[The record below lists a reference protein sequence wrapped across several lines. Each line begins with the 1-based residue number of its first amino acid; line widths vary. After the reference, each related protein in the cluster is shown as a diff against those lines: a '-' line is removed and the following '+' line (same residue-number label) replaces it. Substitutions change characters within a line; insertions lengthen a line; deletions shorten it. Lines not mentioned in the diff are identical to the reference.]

1 MSELGQSLYFDDFSP
16 AADIVVMA
24 ACLVIF
30 ILASTSYVAKT
41 KSFRIYVNI
50 VVCLFLAALA
60 DVIQHN
66 AYIHAVNGN
75 YTLVYVFRFFYDA
88 FLFSNLFLYIIY
100 IIELQRLELDIRMPV
115 ITLAGVLF
123 ILLELMDLFTMVT
136 GRGFHL
142 DENGEKTKGISVFA
156 LGYFVLISII
166 LYLLIR
172 YRERIVKQVMIGF
185 YGTITVSFLIMFNQV
200 RQHQTSFTSASFL
213 LPAFAMLYLVHANPY
228 DLELGTI
235 NARALEDM
243 VRYNHE
249 KQSELVYSS
258 LFLPDFDGEGK
269 GFPKEIQ
276 SVIRRFSSEFFRG
289 AVLFQVS
296 NSHVILMAKKSMNT
310 DYENKVNKLINAF
323 YKEYEKFQFDY
334 KIVIGETIEEISRK
348 NEYISFINNIYR
360 SMEMNSIH
368 IVDEN
373 DVEQFN
379 KYEFI
384 IEELGDISRKRD
396 LRDSR
401 ILAYCQPVYNI
412 KTGKFDTAEALMRLK
427 LKDVGVIY
435 PDQFI
440 PIAEEYGY
448 IHILTEIMI
457 QKTCDEIRHLI
468 KENYEIQR
476 ISVNVSVLELRDS
489 EFSSDI
495 HKIIEESGIPEEKI
509 AIEITESQ
517 SESDFVAMKRMIN
530 ELKDKGIKFY
540 LDDFGTGY
548 SNMERIMELPFDIIK
563 FDRSLVIASGS
574 DVRARKMVTN
584 LAAMFNELEYSV
596 LFEGVED
603 EKDEERCISMFAS
616 YLQGYKYSRPIP
628 IIELTRFF
636 SKIS

>member
-1 MSELGQSLYFDDFSP
+1 
-16 AADIVVMA
+16 
-24 ACLVIF
+24 
-30 ILASTSYVAKT
+30 
-41 KSFRIYVNI
+41 
-50 VVCLFLAALA
+50 
-60 DVIQHN
+60 
-66 AYIHAVNGN
+66 
-75 YTLVYVFRFFYDA
+75 
-88 FLFSNLFLYIIY
+88 
-100 IIELQRLELDIRMPV
+100 
-115 ITLAGVLF
+115 
-123 ILLELMDLFTMVT
+123 
-136 GRGFHL
+136 
-142 DENGEKTKGISVFA
+142 
-156 LGYFVLISII
+156 
-166 LYLLIR
+166 
-172 YRERIVKQVMIGF
+172 
-185 YGTITVSFLIMFNQV
+185 
-200 RQHQTSFTSASFL
+200 
-213 LPAFAMLYLVHANPY
+213 
-228 DLELGTI
+228 
-235 NARALEDM
+235 
-243 VRYNHE
+243 
-249 KQSELVYSS
+249 
-258 LFLPDFDGEGK
+258 
-269 GFPKEIQ
+269 
-276 SVIRRFSSEFFRG
+276 
-289 AVLFQVS
+289 
-296 NSHVILMAKKSMNT
+296 MNT

-517 SESDFVAMKRMIN
+517 SESDFVAMKRMI
-530 ELKDKGIKFY
+530 
-540 LDDFGTGY
+540 
-548 SNMERIMELPFDIIK
+548 M
-563 FDRSLVIASGS
+563 
-574 DVRARKMVTN
+574 RK
-584 LAAMFNELEYSV
+584 
-596 LFEGVED
+596 
-603 EKDEERCISMFAS
+603 
-616 YLQGYKYSRPIP
+616 YKYRKYRYNILS
-628 IIELTRFF
+628 
-636 SKIS
+636 